1 MDNKYGLGSRRLAT
15 EHHHQT
21 HKDASKAVSHHPLV
35 CRACMGS
42 NLRLCPSMQDH
53 QCNDCGE
60 WQMDLPTGY
69 AIGRHSDY

>member
-15 EHHHQT
+15 EHHHHSHRQV
-21 HKDASKAVSHHPLV
+21 ARQVSHHPLL
-35 CRACMGS
+35 CRICKSS

-60 WQMDLPTGY
+60 WQMDMPAGY
-69 AIGRHSDY
+69 AIGRNSDY